1 MSSIPSSVGI
11 APPRASA
18 LAPFSIKSFRF
29 QWPADLCASW
39 AFEMEA
45 LILGWYVLT
54 ETGSVKLLVAFAALQ
69 WAGALFSPLFG
80 VAGDRLGHRTLLCS
94 TRALY
99 AVLAAL
105 MLVLIV
111 SGALVP
117 WHVFAIFAVVGLVR
131 PSDMV
136 MRHALIG
143 QTMPPALLMGSLG
156 LSRMTADSARI
167 AGAIAGA
174 GVVAAFGMGPAYVMV
189 MSLYVISFVLS
200 TRVAGAPRVESA
212 AAGGAGAAGVGGAVA
227 GVIGAANASSGDPAP
242 APASPWNDLRTGFA
256 YVWSKPDL
264 LAALAMAFLVNLFAF
279 PFMMGLLPYVAK
291 DVYGAGQTGLGYLA
305 ASFATGG
312 LIGSLLLS
320 SNRIPLRAART
331 MILAGAAWLGML
343 LIFAQTRTLASGM
356 GVLLITGIAHNLCLM
371 PIAAVMLRGSADDM
385 RGRVMGMR
393 MLGIWG
399 LPAGLLLAGPLI
411 AAFGFTAALTSY
423 ALIGLLL
430 VLAIAWR
437 WRHAVWLP
445 SAPAN
450 ARL

>member
-1 MSSIPSSVGI
+1 MSSIPSGANI
-11 APPRASA
+11 ASPRAAA

-29 QWPADLCASW
+29 QWPADLTASW

-54 ETGSVKLLVAFAALQ
+54 ETGSVKLLVVFAALQ

-105 MLVLIV
+105 MLSLIV
-111 SGALVP
+111 AGALVP
-117 WHVFAIFAVVGLVR
+117 WHVFAIGTVVGLVR

-156 LSRMTADSARI
+156 LSRLTADSARI

-200 TRVAGAPRVESA
+200 TRVAGAPQVA
-212 AAGGAGAAGVGGAVA
+212 AAGAGA
-227 GVIGAANASSGDPAP
+227 SAP
-242 APASPWNDLRTGFA
+242 AAPAASASPWNDLSTGCA

-291 DVYGAGQTGLGYLA
+291 EVYGIGQTGLGYLA

-423 ALIGLLL
+423 ALIGLAL
-430 VLAIAWR
+430 VLAMAWR
-437 WRHAVWLP
+437 WRRAVWLL

>member
-1 MSSIPSSVGI
+1 MSSIPSGANI
-11 APPRASA
+11 ASPRAAA

-29 QWPADLCASW
+29 QWPADLTASW

-54 ETGSVKLLVAFAALQ
+54 ETGSVKLLVVFAALQ

-105 MLVLIV
+105 MLSLIV
-111 SGALVP
+111 AGALVP
-117 WHVFAIFAVVGLVR
+117 WHVFAIGTVVGLVR

-156 LSRMTADSARI
+156 LSRLTADSARI

-200 TRVAGAPRVESA
+200 TRVAGAPQVA
-212 AAGGAGAAGVGGAVA
+212 AAGAGA
-227 GVIGAANASSGDPAP
+227 SAP
-242 APASPWNDLRTGFA
+242 AAPAASASPWNDLSTGCA

-291 DVYGAGQTGLGYLA
+291 DVYGIGQTGLGYLA

-437 WRHAVWLP
+437 WRHAVWLL